1 MIERS
6 HSNPDAPR
14 EGGRRRVRV
23 LDAHIANKIAAGEVI
38 ERPASVVKELVEN
51 AIDAHATR
59 IRVTIEQGG
68 SELIRIT
75 DDGWGISRED
85 LEAVFLPHATSKLED
100 VGDLDSIATL
110 GFRGEALASIGA
122 VARVKIVSREAEAES
137 GYEVVNHGGDIRRPQ
152 PAGAAPG
159 TEISVR
165 NLFFNTP
172 ARARFLRADRT
183 ELGHIEERMR
193 RIALAFPEIGFRLD
207 AGGKT
212 LLDAEPGDS
221 LRGRLRALYGREYAD
236 ALLST
241 SVEFAHGRLEA
252 FLGPPSLTRP
262 TARDLRYFVNG
273 RAIQDRILHRVV
285 RDAYRDVLHHGRY
298 PVAFLFF
305 TLDPEQID
313 VNVHPTKSEIRWR
326 DARFLHSAVGPALA
340 RTLRAEDLAARM
352 DQVKAEGG
360 ETRVEGVRDALR
372 DFMQRVDGDAPRVF
386 ERPAAGAPGKG
397 MGMAQGMAQ
406 GMGPLRAPSLESTS
420 ATPAGGAYSIVQMH
434 DSYLVCEVEDGIA
447 IVDQHALHERVNYDR
462 ILNALMRDG
471 VEAQRLL
478 IPEQV
483 ELDAAGIA
491 LLEEHRELLERSGFH
506 WSPFGERTIALE
518 AIPVAIPR
526 ERAGEL
532 VQDLL
537 ELLRVRGAKLD
548 AKTLFHDVADTMAC
562 KASVRFGDRLSRE
575 EARAL
580 IEESG
585 ALDRAFV
592 CPHGRPTV
600 LRLPFPELE
609 RRFGRR

>member
-6 HSNPDAPR
+6 RSQ
-14 EGGRRRVRV
+14 RRVRV
-23 LDAHIANKIAAGEVI
+23 LDPHVANKIAAGEVV

-68 SELIRIT
+68 RELVRVA
-75 DDGWGISRED
+75 DDGWGIAPED
-85 LEAVFLPHATSKLED
+85 LEAVYLPHATSKLDD
-100 VGDLDSIATL
+100 VDDLDGIATL

-122 VARVKIVSREAEAES
+122 VARVRIVSRERESES
-137 GYEVVNHGGDIRRPQ
+137 GFEIVDNGGVIGSVQ

-183 ELGHIEERMR
+183 ELGHIEERLR
-193 RIALAFPEIGFRLD
+193 RLALAFPEIGFRLD
-207 AGGKT
+207 AGDRT
-212 LLDAEPGDS
+212 LLDTEPGET
-221 LRGRLRALYGREYAD
+221 LRGRLRALYGREWAD

-241 SVEFAHGRLEA
+241 SVELPHGRVEA
-252 FLGPPSLTRP
+252 FLGRPSLTRP
-262 TARDLRYFVNG
+262 NARDLRYFVNG
-273 RAIQDRILHRVV
+273 RAIQDRILHRVI

-305 TLDPEQID
+305 TLDPLQID
-313 VNVHPTKSEIRWR
+313 VNVHPTKAEIRWR
-326 DARFLHSAVGPALA
+326 DGRFLHSVVGPALA

-352 DQVKAEGG
+352 EGG
-360 ETRVEGVRDALR
+360 AGYSGGGADSREDGVRNALR
-372 DFMQRVDGDAPRVF
+372 DFLDRSEGEPPRVF
-386 ERPAAGAPGKG
+386 ERP
-397 MGMAQGMAQ
+397 MTSM
-406 GMGPLRAPSLESTS
+406 PSGVHALASER
-420 ATPAGGAYSIVQMH
+420 TPALPAAPVVGPAGAYSIVQMH

-462 ILNALMRDG
+462 ILAALMENG
-471 VEAQRLL
+471 VEAQSLL
-478 IPEQV
+478 VAEQV
-483 ELDAAGIA
+483 DLDAAGLA
-491 LLEEHRELLERSGFH
+491 LLDEHRDLLERSGFR
-506 WSPFGERTIALE
+506 WSPFGNRTVALE
-518 AIPVAIPR
+518 AIPAAIPR

-532 VQDLL
+532 VRDLL
-537 ELLRVRGAKLD
+537 ELLRVRGAALD

-575 EARAL
+575 EAHAL
-580 IEESG
+580 IAESG

-600 LRLPFPELE
+600 LRLPFAELE